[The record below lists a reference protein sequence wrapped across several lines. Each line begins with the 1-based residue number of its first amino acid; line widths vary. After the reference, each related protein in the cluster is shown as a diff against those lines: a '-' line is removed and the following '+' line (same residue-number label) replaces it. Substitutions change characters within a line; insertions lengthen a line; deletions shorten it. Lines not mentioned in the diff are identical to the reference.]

1 VDLDRYRHIDHGY
14 ATTSVKAQGQSI
26 EKVLVHHN
34 TEQGRHGD
42 RETYVN
48 LTRAKHELK
57 IYTNN
62 LEKAQQQAG
71 MRLDKEAAHRET
83 ELRGKDTDQ
92 REQQKMGREQ
102 QREADREAA
111 KVATG
116 SDKNKDKDE
125 ELDLFPGR

>member
-48 LTRAKHELK
+48 LTRAKTEVK
-57 IYTNN
+57 VYTND
-62 LEKAQQQAG
+62 LEKAQRQAG
-71 MRLDKEAAHRET
+71 MKLDKEAARAEP
-83 ELRGKDTDQ
+83 RGKDADQ
-92 REQQKMGREQ
+92 REQ

-116 SDKNKDKDE
+116 SDKSKDKE
-125 ELDLFPGR
+125 KEVDLFPGR